1 MKKFFV
7 NFVDYFI
14 PKTHSKSTQQ
24 NTIPGL
30 NIIDTGQNNHI
41 ILAPDL
47 SKYKFNNCKFI
58 IQGDNCT
65 IEILPTN
72 QTINDLFIIFN
83 QNVNNA
89 TVSIGKNFG
98 CQSTK
103 IFLNDSNNRIII
115 GDNCMFSW
123 DIQLISSDGHPIY
136 DKDTMCLLNTSKDI
150 IIGDH
155 CWIGTGCTIL
165 KNVTLGNNVICG
177 AKSVI
182 TKPVNEN
189 NIIIV
194 GTPAR
199 IVKRNVCWDGAPPS
213 LFITKKHN
221 G

>member
-83 QNVNNA
+83 KNVNNA
-89 TVSIGKNFG
+89 MKW
-98 CQSTK
+98 
-103 IFLNDSNNRIII
+103 IFKFDIFCICIKHMYCNSFNVNIRI
-115 GDNCMFSW
+115 F
-123 DIQLISSDGHPIY
+123 
-136 DKDTMCLLNTSKDI
+136 
-150 IIGDH
+150 
-155 CWIGTGCTIL
+155 
-165 KNVTLGNNVICG
+165 
-177 AKSVI
+177 
-182 TKPVNEN
+182 
-189 NIIIV
+189 
-194 GTPAR
+194 
-199 IVKRNVCWDGAPPS
+199 
-213 LFITKKHN
+213 
-221 G
+221 